1 MDWQF
6 AAFVV
11 WREMLHLC
19 AGYASVPLF
28 QGIWF
33 EMRRKGWL
41 PKLSGFA
48 FGLVPAVLVVGI
60 GVGVREPYDAQN
72 DPPWKSTL
80 DGIFWALGIL
90 AAVWM
95 QVRYRSRT
103 YAWTVKAVQQLGP
116 RRSYFLGF
124 HPNAKPESIPPKDA

>member
-11 WREMLHLC
+11 WREALHLC

-28 QGIWF
+28 QAVWY
-33 EMRRKGWL
+33 ECRRKGWL

-48 FGLVPAVLVVGI
+48 FAFVPAVLIVGLGVGI
-60 GVGVREPYDAQN
+60 REPYDAQN

-80 DGIFWALGIL
+80 DGIFWAVGIS
-90 AAVWM
+90 AAVWT
-95 QVRYRSRT
+95 QVRYRTRT
-103 YAWTVKAVQQLGP
+103 WDWTGKALRQIGHKRARWLGMYP
-116 RRSYFLGF
+116 
-124 HPNAKPESIPPKDA
+124 DD